1 MNSFHIGMGLIEI
14 ESEGFSIVIKKRAT
28 TSGTDNVL
36 FVNHSNNEQYSFEE
50 SSLKMV
56 NVKCDEFEVTVHS
69 NQDTYTKEF
78 FNYLNSRI
86 VYGLDIFDDESL
98 CMVIGERN
106 ISKVIN
112 IVSNDM
118 IGFNSYVSEKRI
130 TNLKTSMNLNDEQ
143 YNQMQRHFEELN
155 RASEEANQPA

>member
-1 MNSFHIGMGLIEI
+1 
-14 ESEGFSIVIKKRAT
+14 
-28 TSGTDNVL
+28 
-36 FVNHSNNEQYSFEE
+36 
-50 SSLKMV
+50 
-56 NVKCDEFEVTVHS
+56 
-69 NQDTYTKEF
+69 
-78 FNYLNSRI
+78 
-86 VYGLDIFDDESL
+86 
-98 CMVIGERN
+98 MVIGERN

-155 RASEEANQPA
+155 RTSEEANQPA